1 MNVVLDTNV
10 LISGMLT
17 RNGTCSRI
25 LDLLVEDRF
34 TLFLDE
40 RILAEYRRVGTAPRL
55 RLTVMAVE
63 EFIRFLSRTA
73 EKVVATPLQV
83 ALPDEDDLPFLEV
96 AIEAHTVL
104 VTGNSRHFP
113 QQLTGAVQV
122 VSPREFLDKLGER
135 PEADA

>member
-1 MNVVLDTNV
+1 MTVVLDTNV

-55 RLTVMAVE
+55 RLDVMAVE
-63 EFIRFLSRTA
+63 EFSDSCPERR
-73 EKVVATPLQV
+73 EVVAPLTV
-83 ALPDEDDLPFLEV
+83 ALSDEDDLPFLEV
-96 AIEAHTVL
+96 AIDAHAVL

>member
-10 LISGMLT
+10 LISGMLP

-55 RLTVMAVE
+55 RLDVMAVE
-63 EFIRFLSRTA
+63 DFIRFLSRTA

-96 AIEAHTVL
+96 AIEAHAVL
-104 VTGNSRHFP
+104 VTGNTRHFP

>member
-1 MNVVLDTNV
+1 MTVVLDTNV

-55 RLTVMAVE
+55 RLDVMAV
-63 EFIRFLSRTA
+63 RTHSG
-73 EKVVATPLQV
+73 Q
-83 ALPDEDDLPFLEV
+83 
-96 AIEAHTVL
+96 
-104 VTGNSRHFP
+104 
-113 QQLTGAVQV
+113 
-122 VSPREFLDKLGER
+122 
-135 PEADA
+135 